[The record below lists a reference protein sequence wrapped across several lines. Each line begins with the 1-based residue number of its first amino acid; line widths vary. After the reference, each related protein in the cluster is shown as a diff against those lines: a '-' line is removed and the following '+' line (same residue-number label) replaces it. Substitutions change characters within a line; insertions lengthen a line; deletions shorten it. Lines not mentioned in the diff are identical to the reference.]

1 MYQYVFESSYIEYYL
16 LQWVSIIHIDVIFY
30 YLRKKGKYN
39 KTTNFKYTTID
50 CIFKTRIVKIVDRY
64 ADTYSN
70 ANVAKE
76 EDVVCEYIK
85 GYRLL
90 TNVLWHTVD
99 NVLIPL
105 NLKDKLHWI
114 LAVVSFKERCIK
126 VYDSYRS
133 AGHDAYLASEVYKL
147 AKLVPLYLSISDFY
161 KDKQGIDWSHDS
173 AYSDKAQTD
182 PFDVVFISNLPQQ
195 KSGSMDCGLHVAA
208 YAEFLSTFGLVS
220 QTTFDANLLRQRY
233 GALLWDYA
241 MQKID
246 VDSISENEAPSKIV
260 RQITDSNTSVKIVL
274 E

>member
-1 MYQYVFESSYIEYYL
+1 MDQ
-16 LQWVSIIHIDVIFY
+16 HIDVIFY
-30 YLRKKGKYN
+30 YLRKKGKY
-39 KTTNFKYTTID
+39 KQTTNFKYTIAD
-50 CIFKTRIVKIVDRY
+50 CIFKTRIAEIFDRY
-64 ADTYSN
+64 ADTNSN

-76 EDVVCEYIK
+76 EDVVCEYIR

-90 TNVLWHTVD
+90 ANVPWHIVD
-99 NVLIPL
+99 NVLIPV

-114 LAVVSFKERCIK
+114 LAVVSFKKRCIK
-126 VYDSYRS
+126 VYDSYIS
-133 AGHDAYLASEVYKL
+133 AGHDAYVASEMDKL

-161 KDKQGIDWSHDS
+161 RDKQGIDLSHDS
-173 AYSDKAQTD
+173 AYIDKAQTD

-208 YAEFLSTFGLVS
+208 YAEFLSTVGLIPQS
-220 QTTFDANLLRQRY
+220 TFDANLLRQRY

-246 VDSISENEAPSKIV
+246 DDAISEKEATSKIV
-260 RQITDSNTSVKIVL
+260 RQITDSDTSVKIML